1 MPKPRLV
8 PPAMVPPAMPSGV
21 LSHIANDQWVM
32 MTTQWVMMTTRNTIL
47 TAKSLSWTKP
57 GTCES
62 GRLRGQIYTS
72 TGKRAKSVHLG
83 WCRSL
88 SGTRRRHGPNL
99 VDRAVR
105 IPLFPGWQIA
115 LRPPHHHDIHNAE
128 PMFGEPRSTIVA
140 LPKGATG
147 PFDFHC
153 SINPRSTAG
162 LEPRAALQKRSR
174 RENVALEITAMAL
187 KKWPFFC
194 KNWFCH
200 VWRVC
205 PRWE

>member
-1 MPKPRLV
+1 MLNEKGKKGPFGKTDPF
-8 PPAMVPPAMPSGV
+8 GW
-21 LSHIANDQWVM
+21 D
-32 MTTQWVMMTTRNTIL
+32 
-47 TAKSLSWTKP
+47 AKGLK
-57 GTCES
+57 GK
-62 GRLRGQIYTS
+62 GRI
-72 TGKRAKSVHLG
+72 
-83 WCRSL
+83 
-88 SGTRRRHGPNL
+88 
-99 VDRAVR
+99 
-105 IPLFPGWQIA
+105 
-115 LRPPHHHDIHNAE
+115 AE

-194 KNWFCH
+194 KN
-200 VWRVC
+200 
-205 PRWE
+205 